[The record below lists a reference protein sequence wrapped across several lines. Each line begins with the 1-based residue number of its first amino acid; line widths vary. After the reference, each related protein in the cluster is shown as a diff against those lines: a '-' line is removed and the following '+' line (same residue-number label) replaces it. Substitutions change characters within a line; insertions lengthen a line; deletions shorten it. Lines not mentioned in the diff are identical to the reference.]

1 MLTRFPLSAVNA
13 SSVGSKGERRP
24 SVNTADTNEVTF
36 YMKTREY
43 LKSLSFAN
51 PQITFAPD
59 FEHYRIY
66 DDFVCD
72 RMLEEGV
79 DHPGE
84 YSGQASIKL
93 VCTQHPFSLEEGM
106 YDPRGCEK
114 KQRAYTQE
122 WVEYLKSEKM
132 PVKEIHVCS
141 AVDQIVFDALC
152 CQDSLESL
160 RIKWLRCKQIDDIV
174 RLKKLKKLF
183 LERAS
188 SLLDI
193 TPIVSLENLEVLILG
208 ETKKIID
215 YSALSALKKLKV
227 LGICN
232 YRTSINVTIKV
243 KDLDFISEMPNLEYV
258 DFMDVRLI

>member
-43 LKSLSFAN
+43 LKSLSLAN

-84 YSGQASIKL
+84 YSGQASIKP
-93 VCTQHPFSLEEGM
+93 VCSQHPFSLF
-106 YDPRGCEK
+106 CIEK
-114 KQRAYTQE
+114 TQSAR
-122 WVEYLKSEKM
+122 YL
-132 PVKEIHVCS
+132 
-141 AVDQIVFDALC
+141 
-152 CQDSLESL
+152 
-160 RIKWLRCKQIDDIV
+160 
-174 RLKKLKKLF
+174 
-183 LERAS
+183 
-188 SLLDI
+188 
-193 TPIVSLENLEVLILG
+193 
-208 ETKKIID
+208 
-215 YSALSALKKLKV
+215 
-227 LGICN
+227 
-232 YRTSINVTIKV
+232 
-243 KDLDFISEMPNLEYV
+243 
-258 DFMDVRLI
+258 